1 MEDIIKTVEIT
12 SVFSIS
18 RLKGQKHLKL
28 SKVLTSQ
35 GIEKRTV
42 GYKGLQLLQKQD
54 IKKSS
59 NINVCYKRIHLSL
72 TMSMSCMWLK
82 VKLSC
87 HSWNH
92 QNGLGWD
99 LQWGKKNLNLNLQ
112 PDSNYR
118 KSLEACLQQK
128 IIQTRKENM
137 SLTTSV
143 LKKDNNQYLGFL
155 LKDKIEWFLF

>member
-42 GYKGLQLLQKQD
+42 GYKGLQLPQKQD

-87 HSWNH
+87 HSWNR

-99 LQWGKKNLNLNLQ
+99 LEWGKKSKFES
-112 PDSNYR
+112 P
-118 KSLEACLQQK
+118 ACLKLQK
-128 IIQTRKENM
+128 VFRSLPPVENYTNQKRKHEFDYKC
-137 SLTTSV
+137 V
-143 LKKDNNQYLGFL
+143 KKR
-155 LKDKIEWFLF
+155 